1 VSEDLAY
8 ESWAALAAPP
18 RDARSRDPSGAV
30 QARAH
35 DRRGRI
41 GRTRDVVRRK
51 ERVEHKWGGGG
62 ATTVTKVRGDG
73 PTYSAEGG
81 STVAAQCHRQR
92 TLARSERCRAAGA
105 SAWRTRRRGDTRQA
119 AAHEGDRMSRL
130 PEGPCQYHE
139 TCLRLLR
146 SLNYE
151 LRNVSN
157 DRSAPFSL
165 KRIRLSRSAPSGRR
179 SLSGRERKQ
188 KTQARRS
195 GGWLTT

>member
-30 QARAH
+30 QARAR

-51 ERVEHKWGGGG
+51 ERVEHKGGGGG

-165 KRIRLSRSAPSGRR
+165 NRMRLSRRCPAVALFQAGKGSRR
-179 SLSGRERKQ
+179 RKH
-188 KTQARRS
+188 AVRA
-195 GGWLTT
+195 GG